1 MINSQIEIQYTGTY
15 QLDSTTICV
24 DPLATPTSATDNFI
38 DSVALTVV
46 FTSPTYS
53 YTREIGSFTYITTW
67 TNQDVIDY
75 MNDYM
80 QSIQI
85 N

>member
-15 QLDSTTICV
+15 QLDSTTTCV
-24 DPLATPTSATDNFI
+24 DPLATAVSATDNFI
-38 DSVALTVV
+38 DSVALIVV

-53 YTREIGSFTYITTW
+53 YTRDIGSFTYNLTW
-67 TNQDVIDY
+67 TNQNVIDY
-75 MNDYM
+75 MNEYM
-80 QSIQI
+80 QSIKI